1 MEQRALIASLVLGCV
16 TAAGAGGYMAV
27 RQMAPAQAAA
37 PVMPVTPAPD
47 PTEGTVADLGAVP
60 EPSAVQ
66 ASDNLVAPAPAP
78 AQRAS
83 ADRAVPTS
91 TQRPTPP
98 AQARASAQTPAPPAR
113 VESRPTP
120 PAPAPAPAA
129 APAPAPARE
138 EAPRDTWPAPAA
150 GTQAQAPDTTRPA
163 DAWNGSFGGSSSRD
177 TASADASAPS
187 RQAPAEP
194 VEPQAPQRRMED
206 VTIPRD
212 AVIGVQLETSASS
225 DRSRVE
231 DVVRARV
238 TRDVLANGTVVVPAG
253 SRLLGS
259 VTLVEEGGRIKERAR
274 LGVKFHTLVLADGT
288 EVRLPT
294 EVIYREGDEVAGRAA
309 AKIGGAAIGGAI
321 LGAIM
326 GGGKG
331 AVIGATTG
339 AGSGTGWAMAGDR
352 KPAELRAGQ
361 SVTVRVS
368 DSVTTQIV
376 R

>member
-1 MEQRALIASLVLGCV
+1 
-16 TAAGAGGYMAV
+16 MAV

-37 PVMPVTPAPD
+37 PVVPVTPAAD
-47 PTEGTVADLGAVP
+47 PTEGTVAELSASEPVAQPVSAPVAP
-60 EPSAVQ
+60 EPPGPAVTATPATRTQ
-66 ASDNLVAPAPAP
+66 PTGRAGSPSPASGSP
-78 AQRAS
+78 AS
-83 ADRAVPTS
+83 APRTS
-91 TQRPTPP
+91 AT
-98 AQARASAQTPAPPAR
+98 RASAQTPAPPAR

-294 EVIYREGDEVAGRAA
+294 EVIYREGDAVAGRAA

>member
-16 TAAGAGGYMAV
+16 TAAGAGGYLAV
-27 RQMAPAQAAA
+27 RQVAPAPTASPAVDTAPAA
-37 PVMPVTPAPD
+37 D
-47 PTEGTVADLGAVP
+47 PTEGTIADLGT
-60 EPSAVQ
+60 
-66 ASDNLVAPAPAP
+66 SDAPVDARTNPLPDPAPAP
-78 AQRAS
+78 TGDVKAAS
-83 ADRAVPTS
+83 RPMDVPAPSRPVT
-91 TQRPTPP
+91 RPTTAARP
-98 AQARASAQTPAPPAR
+98 ATTAPTPRPSSTPTPAPATTPAPRDEPTRSTWPAPPA
-113 VESRPTP
+113 
-120 PAPAPAPAA
+120 
-129 APAPAPARE
+129 
-138 EAPRDTWPAPAA
+138 DT
-150 GTQAQAPDTTRPA
+150 Q
-163 DAWNGSFGGSSSRD
+163 
-177 TASADASAPS
+177 ASAPT
-187 RQAPAEP
+187 QAPASRWPNEAPAGASSPASPRDRDATTADAGFPSRQPTPEP
-194 VEPQAPQRRMED
+194 VDSPAPTRRLED

-212 AVIGVQLETSASS
+212 AVIGVQLETGASS
-225 DRSRVE
+225 ERSKVE
-231 DVVRARV
+231 DPVRARV

-253 SRLLGS
+253 SKLLGS

-294 EVIYREGDEVAGRAA
+294 EVIYREGEEVAGRAA

-331 AVIGATTG
+331 AVIGAATG

-368 DSVTTQIV
+368 DSVTTPMV